1 VNLLINHASLLFVS
15 LIWKKSQNKAGSYDS
30 REQKQRLHGKEAI
43 DLLPNNINLN
53 DDPKAL
59 EDS

>member
-1 VNLLINHASLLFVS
+1 M
-15 LIWKKSQNKAGSYDS
+15 KKSQNKACSYDS

-43 DLLPNNINLN
+43 DLLPNHINLN

-59 EDS
+59 EDN